1 MASVSFGEETG
12 WPSVELE
19 SDALHVVALP
29 DKGAEIHRFVHRE
42 SDVDVLFKGPW
53 GLRPPGAPPLEGSG
67 DDAFMWNYAG
77 GWQELFPS
85 VNESCSYRGRRI
97 PFHGEVATLP
107 WEHEVISDGGDGRA
121 AVRFTTRC
129 RETTF
134 ELERTLRVEDG
145 RAQLEIESVATNVGD
160 EPAHFVWGQHCV
172 LGAPL
177 LEDGC
182 RLELPARTIVTRPEL
197 WEPDTAALRPGQRE
211 AWPNALLREG
221 GTTDLREI
229 PGPERRSHDDI
240 YVGDLEATWLA
251 VTNPRLGLTFR
262 LEWEPAEL
270 AWVILWQ
277 AYGGADAPPLTGSYA
292 LGVEPWTSRL
302 NLEDA
307 LASGEAIE
315 LEPGGRFATRFRAY
329 VTR

>member
-12 WPSVELE
+12 WRSVVLE
-19 SDALHVVALP
+19 SDELRVVVLP
-29 DKGAEIHRFVHRE
+29 DKGAEIHRLVHRE
-42 SDVDVLFKGPW
+42 SGVDVLFHGPW

-67 DDAFMWNYAG
+67 DDQFMWNYAG

-85 VNESCSYRGRRI
+85 VNESCAYRGRRI

-107 WEHEVISDGGDGRA
+107 WEHEVVSDDSDRLA
-121 AVRFTTRC
+121 EVRFTTRC
-129 RETTF
+129 RNTTF
-134 ELERTLRVEDG
+134 ELERSLRVDD
-145 RAQLEIESVATNVGD
+145 ATSALEIESVATNVGD

-177 LEDGC
+177 VEEGS

-197 WEPDTAALRPGQRE
+197 WEPETAALAPGQRE
-211 AWPNALLREG
+211 AWPHARLRDG
-221 GTTDLREI
+221 GWTDLREI

-240 YVGDLEATWLA
+240 YVGDLAATWLA
-251 VTNPRLGLTFR
+251 VSNPRNGLTFR
-262 LEWEPAEL
+262 LEWEPAAL
-270 AWVILWQ
+270 AWVVLWQ

-292 LGVEPWTSRL
+292 LGVEPWTSPL

-315 LEPGGRFATRFRAY
+315 LEPGGRFTTSFRAG

>member
-12 WPSVELE
+12 WRSVVLE
-19 SDALHVVALP
+19 SDELRVVVLP
-29 DKGAEIHRFVHRE
+29 DKGAEIHRLVHRE
-42 SDVDVLFKGPW
+42 SEIDVLFHGPW
-53 GLRPPGAPPLEGSG
+53 GLRPPGAPPLAGSG
-67 DDAFMWNYAG
+67 DDEFMWNYAG

-85 VNESCSYRGRRI
+85 VNEACTYRGRRI
-97 PFHGEVATLP
+97 PFHGEVATLS
-107 WEHEVISDGGDGRA
+107 WEHEVISGGDDGRA
-121 AVRFTTRC
+121 EVRFTTRC
-129 RETTF
+129 REPTF
-134 ELERTLRVEDG
+134 DLDRSLRVDDA

-160 EPAHFVWGQHCV
+160 EPAHFVWGHHCV

-177 LEDGC
+177 LEHGC

-197 WEPDTAALRPGQRE
+197 WEPETAALLPGQRE
-211 AWPNALLREG
+211 AWPHARLREG
-221 GTTDLREI
+221 GRTDLREI

-251 VTNPRLGLTFR
+251 VSNPRLGLTFR

-307 LASGEAIE
+307 LAAGEAIE
-315 LEPGGRFATRFRAY
+315 LAPGNRFMTRFVAGVAR
-329 VTR
+329 

>member
-1 MASVSFGEETG
+1 MASVTFGEETG
-12 WPSVELE
+12 WRSVVLE
-19 SDALHVVALP
+19 SDELRVVVLP
-29 DKGAEIHRFVHRE
+29 DKGAEIHRLIHRE
-42 SDVDVLFKGPW
+42 SNVDVLFHGPW
-53 GLRPPGAPPLEGSG
+53 GLQPPGAPPLEGSG
-67 DDAFMWNYAG
+67 EDEFMWNYAG

-85 VNESCSYRGRRI
+85 VNEACTYRGRRI

-107 WEHEVISDGGDGRA
+107 WEYEPLSDSE
-121 AVRFTTRC
+121 VRFTTRC

-134 ELERTLRVEDG
+134 ELERTLRVDDG
-145 RAQLEIESVATNVGD
+145 TSKLEIESVATNVGD

-172 LGAPL
+172 VGAPL
-177 LEDGC
+177 LEEGC

-197 WEPDTAALRPGQRE
+197 WEPETAALVPGQRE

-229 PGPERRSHDDI
+229 PGPERRSHDDMYI
-240 YVGDLEATWLA
+240 GDLEETWLA

-277 AYGGADAPPLTGSYA
+277 AYGGADAAPLTGSYA

-307 LASGEAIE
+307 VAAGEAIE
-315 LEPGGRFATRFRAY
+315 LAPGGRLATRFAASVAR
-329 VTR
+329 